1 MKILIV
7 CGVILMMYLSV
18 CIRLTI
24 FHPIKFIKNITIDAV
39 NYIRFKKWR
48 QCLFGGKL
56 ICYAGLF
63 GKGKTLSA
71 VHKVTTMY
79 NRYNGKFVYDPERKK
94 WVRLHIKVLSNV
106 DLIGIPYEKFVSLS
120 QLVKIA
126 NTIKDIDTA
135 NDTSTVT
142 IALGDEFSVQLNSR
156 SFKSNIDAH
165 FLNTLLTCRH
175 HGGGPCGGISL
186 IYTAQRFQHV
196 DKLLRDV
203 TTSVIQC
210 DKVWRFQTLKE
221 YDAFEIENAS
231 NTSMVKP
238 LRRFGWFVQNSDY
251 NAYDTKACVA
261 NLAKS
266 CADGDMLT
274 DKEILDLQCPG
285 IVDNDAVTRPSRK
298 LKKMRK
304 SS

>member
-1 MKILIV
+1 
-7 CGVILMMYLSV
+7 MMYLSV

-39 NYIRFKKWR
+39 NYIRYKKWR
-48 QCLFGGKL
+48 HCMFGGRL
-56 ICYAGLF
+56 ICYEGLF
-63 GKGKTLSA
+63 GKGKTLTA
-71 VHKVTTMY
+71 VHKVTTLY
-79 NRYNGKFVYDPERKK
+79 NRYNGKLVYDPERKK
-94 WVRLHIKVLSNV
+94 WVKLNIKVLSNV
-106 DLIGIPYEKFVSLS
+106 ELNGIPYERFVSLS
-120 QLVKIA
+120 QIVKIA
-126 NTIKDIDTA
+126 NTIKEYDKK